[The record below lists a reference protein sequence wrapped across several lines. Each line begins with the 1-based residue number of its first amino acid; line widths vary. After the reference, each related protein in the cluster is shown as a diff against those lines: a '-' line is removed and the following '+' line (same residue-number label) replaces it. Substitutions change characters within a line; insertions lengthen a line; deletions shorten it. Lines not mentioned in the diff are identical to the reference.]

1 MKPLISPYSSSIT
14 HHTLERG
21 QYHLVQNTY
30 GKDNADKVRLT
41 LGILY
46 SEQRKLLKQ
55 LFHSRNKAEFIN
67 TLTYMI
73 QHNEQ
78 FTICYWKKTDGA
90 LYSSSIP
97 DGACGWYTIA
107 TLKWRT
113 YSSVQ
118 LNYQRLEDC
127 KTGMDIVSQLTT
139 TSPNIRTETKEKFD
153 EARNWILSNRCTV
166 FPDRLQLALNDF
178 PEMILQ
184 YRYLLIQV
192 YETTALPTR

>member
-1 MKPLISPYSSSIT
+1 
-14 HHTLERG
+14 
-21 QYHLVQNTY
+21 
-30 GKDNADKVRLT
+30 
-41 LGILY
+41 
-46 SEQRKLLKQ
+46 
-55 LFHSRNKAEFIN
+55 
-67 TLTYMI
+67 MI

-139 TSPNIRTETKEKFD
+139 TAPNIRTETKEKFD

-178 PEMILQ
+178 PEILHDTPVAIFTDSDVQ
-184 YRYLLIQV
+184 NDSIANKMKEPGWIQMLHH
-192 YETTALPTR
+192 TASPLGT